1 MHVCII
7 VVTTNNRIIML
18 CTLFRDEIFGVVRQ
32 IVRDSSAE
40 NKNKFT
46 MTLDSMEQTGSMNG
60 KKGQNDSDQEPYKAH
75 IDIVTY
81 ERISE
86 QMNAVKPRIL
96 VDFGEHGRELI
107 TTEVAVGFLKMLG
120 DDAELERIVKA
131 FHLDDIFE
139 FIGDDGWS
147 YRELLDAMIIKTIPM
162 ENVHGRDK
170 VEGGDLCERKNGRG
184 VDPNR
189 NWGVDWGAKEPDY
202 DPNEEYPGTEPFS
215 EPEAMILR
223 DLARSFK
230 PDVFIN
236 VHSGMEAFFV
246 PYDYRK
252 EIAYG
257 ENVNAT
263 LDVLNGMN
271 QRFCDGSCAVGSGG
285 AKVGYLAHG
294 TVTDYMHQVLNI
306 PISMTWEIYG
316 DFKADYED
324 CFRMFN
330 PIGEEHVDTFID
342 RWTATLLYFIAS
354 LYKHP
359 ATENKFHKPSD
370 EGTNVLPEPVEEPT
384 VTETESPDTVTNPK
398 PTLVSISTDDQQM
411 DDHASSWVQIAIAVI
426 PIMGIVIY
434 RYGMKLS
441 QSLTNNPTSSK
452 NLTPRGTSPSKT
464 DDILPR
470 FMKRKKQYISIS

>member
-1 MHVCII
+1 
-7 VVTTNNRIIML
+7 
-18 CTLFRDEIFGVVRQ
+18 
-32 IVRDSSAE
+32 
-40 NKNKFT
+40 
-46 MTLDSMEQTGSMNG
+46 MTLDNMEQTGSMND
-60 KKGQNDSDQEPYKAH
+60 KEGQNASDQEPYKAH

-81 ERISE
+81 EGITE
-86 QMNAVKPRIL
+86 KMNAVKPRIL

-120 DDAELERIVKA
+120 DDAELERIVRT
-131 FHLDDIFE
+131 FHMENIFE
-139 FIGDDGWS
+139 FIGDNGWT
-147 YRELLDAMIIKTIPM
+147 YREILDAMIIKTIPM

-215 EPEAMILR
+215 EPEAIILR
-223 DLARSFK
+223 NLAKSFK

-236 VHSGMEAFFV
+236 IHSGMEAFFV

-263 LDVLNGMN
+263 LDVLNDMN
-271 QRFCDGSCAVGSGG
+271 KRFCDGSCAVGSGG

-294 TVTDYMHQVLNI
+294 TVTDYMHEVLNI

-316 DFKADYED
+316 DFKANYED

-330 PIGEEHVDTFID
+330 PIGEDHVDAFID

-354 LYKHP
+354 LYNHP
-359 ATENKFHKPSD
+359 ATKIKFQKPSSIGAD
-370 EGTNVLPEPVEEPT
+370 MLPDAVEESAI
-384 VTETESPDTVTNPK
+384 TEPGTVTNPST
-398 PTLVSISTDDQQM
+398 TLVSISTDDQQM

-426 PIMGIVIY
+426 PVMGIVIY
-434 RYGMKLS
+434 RYGVRLT
-441 QSLTNNPTSSK
+441 QSLTNNPRETK
-452 NLTPRGTSPSKT
+452 NLITRGISPSKP